1 MVFLINSNALK
12 GLVISHKVNCYHI
25 NTALTYYVEIIIITN
40 LADVVRAWPLFLI
53 EISLVLFTQV
63 VLLIF
68 NVISCIRY
76 VASFVFYFVFF
87 LAFAVVS
94 FIASLIFM
102 QMI

>member
-1 MVFLINSNALK
+1 MNIV
-12 GLVISHKVNCYHI
+12 
-25 NTALTYYVEIIIITN
+25 LTYYVEIIIITN
-40 LADVVRAWPLFLI
+40 LADVLRTRRESMVFVFI

-87 LAFAVVS
+87 LASAVVS